1 MAVMAKITLKPV
13 IAGCLNISTEKAAK
27 DVKAI
32 TENMMESI
40 LDYTAHCELEE
51 AKIEQRREQEL
62 LVLENIKKKMEM
74 RKKGGTVKKIKRP
87 TPIQTNI

>member
-13 IAGCLNISTEKAAK
+13 IAGCLNISTEKAAQ

-40 LDYTAHCELEE
+40 LDFTAHCEIEE
-51 AKIEQRREQEL
+51 AKIGKRREQEL
-62 LVLENIKKKMEM
+62 VVLENIKKKMEL
-74 RKKGGTVKKIKRP
+74 R
-87 TPIQTNI
+87 